1 MRRIGIIA
9 AALVLL
15 ATAVTAQE
23 LTTVGVV
30 DTDQIFQVYFR
41 ESRAVRQLEE
51 LAASIRT
58 QRAELQRELERL
70 ETQRAAAQDS
80 GNRERV
86 LQLDEEITEQRDF
99 IREFERVREAEFNSR
114 RDAVLSLGDET
125 FLEDLIAA
133 IRFVAQLRGITVVLD
148 AGEPG
153 LLWWAQEVDMT
164 EDVLA
169 RLQQLSQ

>member
-1 MRRIGIIA
+1 MKRVVFA
-9 AALVLL
+9 AVL
-15 ATAVTAQE
+15 ATALVGAAAAQE

-30 DTDQIFQVYFR
+30 DTDQIYQAYFR
-41 ESRAVRQLEE
+41 ESRAVRQLED
-51 LAASIRT
+51 LATSILT
-58 QRAELQRELERL
+58 QRAELQRELQRL
-70 ETQRAAAQDS
+70 ETQRSAAQEA

-86 LQLDEEITEQRDF
+86 LELDEQINEQRDF

-114 RDAVLSLGDET
+114 REAVLNLGDET
-125 FLEDLIAA
+125 FLQDLIGA

-153 LLWWAQEVDMT
+153 LLWWAQEVDLT
-164 EDVLA
+164 EDVLE